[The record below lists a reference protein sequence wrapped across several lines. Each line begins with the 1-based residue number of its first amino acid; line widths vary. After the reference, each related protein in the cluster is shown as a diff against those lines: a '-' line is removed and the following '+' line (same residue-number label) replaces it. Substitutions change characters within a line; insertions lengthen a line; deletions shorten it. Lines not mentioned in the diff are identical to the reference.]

1 MFSLLLKD
9 LISDFLFVI
18 IITFQNCKKSKA
30 ELEMMKQNVEDGDTT
45 EIHDNIQFYDENIQG
60 ITIELEML
68 KGKCNIW
75 ASSRENLSSGLRPGK
90 TQTGLLSFRN

>member
-68 KGKCNIW
+68 KGKCNI
-75 ASSRENLSSGLRPGK
+75 
-90 TQTGLLSFRN
+90 